1 MRRYLVVANQT
12 LGGGNLARKVR
23 ECLREGPCFFYI
35 VVPATPPRRQLTYT
49 DGEATSIARRRLEA
63 AIERFTELGADA
75 AGEVGDPRPLDA
87 IRDAILSASQDGGFD
102 GVLLSTLPLGASR
115 WLKMDL
121 PARVRAEFGLPV
133 THLIGETERSTRGP

>member
-12 LGGGNLARKVR
+12 LGGEHLARKVS

-49 DGEATSIARRRLEA
+49 DGEATAVARRRLEA
-63 AIERFTELGADA
+63 AIARFSELGAAA
-75 AGEVGDPRPLDA
+75 AGEVGDQRPLDA
-87 IRDAILSASQDGGFD
+87 IRDAILGASASEGFD
-102 GVLLSTLPLGASR
+102 GVFVSTLPRRASR

-121 PARVRAEFGLPV
+121 PGRVRAEFRLPV
-133 THLIGETERSTRGP
+133 THLIGEPELSARYP